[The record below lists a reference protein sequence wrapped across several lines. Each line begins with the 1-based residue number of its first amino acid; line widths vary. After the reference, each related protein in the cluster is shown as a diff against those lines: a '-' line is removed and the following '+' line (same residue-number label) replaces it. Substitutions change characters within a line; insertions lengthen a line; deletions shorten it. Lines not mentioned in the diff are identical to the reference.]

1 MEGDMAYIDFVV
13 TPVPKKRLKEYRALC
28 RKSAAIWKKY
38 GAIAYAECLAD
49 DVKPGKVTSFPQS
62 VALKKNEVVGTA
74 MITFKS
80 KAHRAAVWK
89 KVMKDPF
96 MANYDMK
103 SAPFDAKRMFFG
115 GFKPVV
121 MF

>member
-1 MEGDMAYIDFVV
+1 MPYVDYIVSPIPKSKLAAY
-13 TPVPKKRLKEYRALC
+13 KKLA
-28 RKSAAIWKKY
+28 RKSAKVWKKY
-38 GAIAYAECLAD
+38 GALSYCEAVAD

-62 VALKKNEVVGTA
+62 LKLKKNEVAACSYVTYR
-74 MITFKS
+74 S
-80 KAHRAAVWK
+80 RAHRDQVWK

-115 GFKPVV
+115 GFKSVV
-121 MF
+121 SF